1 MEKTVVISP
10 HTLAVVGR
18 EEENG
23 QSNTTIMS
31 FHKEDDQK
39 LDLCAKKVMDIACR
53 EFGISLRGLIEGSK
67 MLSRITHKPP
77 IAIDRVSGMYFFPT
91 ESPHNRSCSW
101 IAHSH
106 VLELEKTERGTNIVF
121 KNGREL
127 FVPASY
133 HTIINQLYRTA
144 QFRYLLHNKMEDIW
158 HEQDYVS
165 ESTWL
170 HPAYTRKRQA
180 RRMKYPPAPLVDI
193 ASIEWE

>member
-10 HTLAVVGR
+10 HTLAVVG
-18 EEENG
+18 EELNNG
-23 QSNTTIMS
+23 QFYTTIMS
-31 FHKEDDQK
+31 FHEEDDQEI
-39 LDLCAKKVMDIACR
+39 DLSAKKVMDIACR

-91 ESPHNRSCSW
+91 ESPQNRSCSW

-106 VLELEKTERGTNIVF
+106 VLELEKTERGTNIIF

-144 QFRYLLHNKMEDIW
+144 QFRYLLTNKMEDIW
-158 HEQDYVS
+158 NEHEYVS

-170 HPAYTRKRQA
+170 HPAYTRKRQI
-180 RRMKYPPAPLVDI
+180 RRLNYH
-193 ASIEWE
+193 SIPTDDNQIKE